1 MQQLNPQ
8 TVIDE
13 LSKRLQQ
20 AILENVVLAAQ
31 IRSLTEPTG
40 QEMPVIDPNE
50 VTVIGEQP
58 QE

>member
-20 AILENVVLAAQ
+20 AILENVVLSAQ
-31 IRSLTEPTG
+31 IRDLEGSAA
-40 QEMPVIDPNE
+40 QEMPNTGVQE
-50 VTVIGEQP
+50 VTVIGDQS